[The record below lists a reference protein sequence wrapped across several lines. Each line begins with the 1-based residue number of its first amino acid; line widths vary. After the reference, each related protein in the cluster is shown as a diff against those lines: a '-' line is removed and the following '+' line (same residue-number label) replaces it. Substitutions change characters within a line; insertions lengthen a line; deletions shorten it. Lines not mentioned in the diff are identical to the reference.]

1 MDTTSTLTTEELEML
16 LLERRLEEY
25 AQTETQNGIRLDV
38 EDLFDEFIVD
48 MGYEK
53 LAVTI
58 ELFRVDTV
66 RDDTVREVAQRIFA
80 KYAKDSKK

>member
-1 MDTTSTLTTEELEML
+1 MSVFDGTTEELELL

-38 EDLFDEFIVD
+38 DDLFDEFIVD

-58 ELFRVDTV
+58 DLFLA
-66 RDDTVREVAQRIFA
+66 DTVREVAQRVFA
-80 KYAKDSKK
+80 KYSKK